1 MKRLIVVMV
10 LLVALPAAAWAQE
23 LSNAELYQMIKKMER
38 KFDQAIEQT
47 NRALAEAQQAKE
59 EAALA
64 KEEAVRAKAEVA
76 LAKEEAARVRDE
88 LAQLKAAPAPVA
100 TLAEVP
106 AASVVQVPET
116 TEGLGASFEILYMR
130 PSRSNLDYVIS
141 DANTDSRPEGRF
153 EKVEPDYSNGGR
165 LGLSYNFGSGT
176 AVYGQ
181 YTLLNTKDSD
191 SAVASPGGSLWG
203 TWLHANALIDDNDVT
218 SAKMSYDFDHDVF
231 DLGIR
236 KWMDVGSDLGMQI
249 EAGLRYANMTQ
260 NIDINYRNETAGST
274 ADISNKNDFSG
285 WGPRLGLGLDWH
297 VGNGFNIFS
306 AVAGSLLVGDFD
318 LSLSEIDNGATAI
331 YNVEDSEDNRVV
343 PVLEMRA
350 GVEYAHQLENGM
362 FVGAK
367 VGYEWQNWFNMV
379 TAQRFMDDVDAQLM
393 YTDTTDVSIDGF
405 FVEGFVNF

>member
-1 MKRLIVVMV
+1 M
-10 LLVALPAAAWAQE
+10 
-23 LSNAELYQMIKKMER
+23 
-38 KFDQAIEQT
+38 
-47 NRALAEAQQAKE
+47 
-59 EAALA
+59 
-64 KEEAVRAKAEVA
+64 
-76 LAKEEAARVRDE
+76 
-88 LAQLKAAPAPVA
+88 
-100 TLAEVP
+100 
-106 AASVVQVPET
+106 PET
-116 TEGLGASFEILYMR
+116 TEGLGASYEVLYMR

-141 DANTDSRPEGRF
+141 DANTDTRPEGRF
-153 EKVEPDYSNGGR
+153 EKVEPDYSGGGR
-165 LGLSYNFGSGT
+165 LGLSYNLGSGT

-181 YTLLNTKDSD
+181 YTLLNTRDSD
-191 SAVASPGGSLWG
+191 SSVAPPGGSLWG

-231 DLGIR
+231 DLGVK

-260 NIDINYRNETAGST
+260 DIDILYQNETAGST

-285 WGPRLGLGLDWH
+285 WGPRVGLGLDWR
-297 VGNGFNIFS
+297 VGKDFNLFS
-306 AVAGSLLVGDFD
+306 SVAGSILVGDFD
-318 LSLSEIDNGATAI
+318 ISLSEVDNGTTTI

-405 FVEGFVNF
+405 FLEGFVNF